1 MAKKKASGGETK
13 SDFLRKV
20 LSKNINLDY
29 RQVNRLWAKKGYA
42 GEISSAL
49 YYQIRQKLGIVT
61 EWRWVK
67 ETETTKVAGSDSRHE
82 VHQLKVTLL
91 EIKPPIW
98 RRIQV
103 PDCTVDQLHHFIQ
116 SAMGWMHSHLYDF
129 KIDGQSYGD
138 PMMMAGAFVE
148 LDLADS
154 TTTRLNQVLPRSG
167 ERFEYM
173 YDFGD
178 SWRHD
183 VLYEGVKPAKQGRQ
197 YPCCLEGKRACPPED
212 VGGTCAYLDFL
223 EAIANPKNPEHDELL
238 EWVGGKFDPEAFS
251 PAVATRN
258 MTRGVV
264 T

>member
-20 LSKNINLDY
+20 LSKNIDLDY

-42 GEISSAL
+42 G
-49 YYQIRQKLGIVT
+49 
-61 EWRWVK
+61 
-67 ETETTKVAGSDSRHE
+67 
-82 VHQLKVTLL
+82 
-91 EIKPPIW
+91 
-98 RRIQV
+98 
-103 PDCTVDQLHHFIQ
+103 
-116 SAMGWMHSHLYDF
+116 
-129 KIDGQSYGD
+129 
-138 PMMMAGAFVE
+138 
-148 LDLADS
+148 DS

-178 SWRHD
+178 SWRHE
-183 VLYEGVKPAKQGRQ
+183 VHYEGVKPAEQGRQ
-197 YPCCLEGKRACPPED
+197 YPRCLEGKRACPPED
-212 VGGTCAYLDFL
+212 VGGTWAYLDFL

-258 MTRGVV
+258 MTRVVV